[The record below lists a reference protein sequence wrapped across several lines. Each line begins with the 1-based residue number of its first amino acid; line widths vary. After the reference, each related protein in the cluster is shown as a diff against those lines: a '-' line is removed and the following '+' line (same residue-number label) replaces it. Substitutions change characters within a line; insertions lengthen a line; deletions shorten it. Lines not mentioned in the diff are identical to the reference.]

1 MTNAAPKK
9 IFIVDD
15 DDMFKLLLGT
25 HLKTNEQNTVLVFS
39 TGEACLDALSENP
52 DIIILDYHLNSVS
65 QNAADGMQILQAIKK
80 HNHRIHVIMLSSQES
95 YGTALKTITKG
106 AEQYVIKGNN
116 ALEEIENIIGQLN

>member
-15 DDMFKLLLGT
+15 DDMFKLLLST
-25 HLKTNEQNTVLVFS
+25 HLKRNENNTIRVFS
-39 TGEACLDALSENP
+39 TGEACLEALSENP
-52 DIIILDYHLNSVS
+52 DIIVLDYNLNSVA

-80 HNHRIHVIMLSSQES
+80 RNHRIHVIMLSSQES

-106 AEQYVIKGNN
+106 AEQYVIKGKA
-116 ALEEIENIIGQLN
+116 ALEEIETIIAQLN